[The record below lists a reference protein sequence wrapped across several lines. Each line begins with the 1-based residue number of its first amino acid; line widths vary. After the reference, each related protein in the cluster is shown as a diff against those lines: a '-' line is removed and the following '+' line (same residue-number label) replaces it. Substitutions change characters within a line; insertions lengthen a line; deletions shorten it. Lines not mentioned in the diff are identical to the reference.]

1 MRGRATIDISADL
14 HESLGM
20 LEADR
25 RVPDN
30 VEDRVLAE
38 TLRKDGYDDARLKVR
53 FGYVPSRIGKGSRPR
68 TLDGPGI
75 RVDHARPPTVDPG
88 KRAEGMGHRIYAGS
102 LIPSLKGAVKQREI
116 RHRTPDGADGSR
128 VGDTPRP
135 VVGRKPAI
143 G

>member
-38 TLRKDGYDDARLKVR
+38 TLRKDGYD
-53 FGYVPSRIGKGSRPR
+53 VP
-68 TLDGPGI
+68 
-75 RVDHARPPTVDPG
+75 A
-88 KRAEGMGHRIYAGS
+88 
-102 LIPSLKGAVKQREI
+102 
-116 RHRTPDGADGSR
+116 
-128 VGDTPRP
+128 
-135 VVGRKPAI
+135 
-143 G
+143 